1 MASSGINAAVKTQK
15 LALRKAITVSLRQL
29 GSADV
34 EQQCEMN
41 SLSMNSILI
50 SYVAEAITTQ
60 LLALPA
66 FKTCRTVSCYLSM
79 PTAEAGTSTIVNAIF
94 QSGPQSFLIFF
105 F

>member
-1 MASSGINAAVKTQK
+1 MASSVAVKTQK

-34 EQQCEMN
+34 EQQCKMN
-41 SLSMNSILI
+41 SVSTVHSILT

-66 FKTCRTVSCYLSM
+66 FQTCRTISCYLSM

-94 QSGPQSFLIFF
+94 QSGPQSVFLLL
-105 F
+105 